1 MKKRFTGIFAIL
13 AVLFAMTACSN
24 TEAPE
29 ASSTTTTIGTTT
41 TINTT
46 TAPVVTPSEMDSVLT
61 TSVPESETDIVDTE
75 VGINTTMVT
84 TTTTALY
91 SDSDSS
97 SSVVTTVPVDTEV
110 TVTGTSINGYVPV
123 VTTTGE
129 SGYVPSTSL
138 TQGTTSKVT
147 TTTKTTTTKKP
158 TTTTKKTTTKTTT
171 TTKKTTTTAKT
182 TTKSTTTTKAT
193 TTTAS
198 YVPFSKPVD
207 FIYDETNDVYRATMN
222 DGSIIAYKD
231 DLYGQLLLLNKP
243 SENYDSFENLGG
255 GYSLPLELTLHGK
268 TKDGKYYYAT
278 AMNYGI
284 YECEGYIPVDT
295 SCFIDVYFDY
305 DAAYE
310 IFELINKERVKAG
323 VEPLKYDYNLEK
335 YAMFRSEQLYT
346 YFSHSS
352 PSNEIE
358 VTKNMRYKYVYPSHY
373 WYTENIYQLR
383 CDNAWTKY
391 ELPSA
396 AKINQCWVDSSGHYA
411 SMICDDWKAVG
422 VGVYRTEKG
431 TFAVQFYGDCD
442 DTFFDEHSIE

>member
-24 TEAPE
+24 TEAPD
-29 ASSTTTTIGTTT
+29 SSSITTTGTTT

-75 VGINTTMVT
+75 VGVNTTMVT

-91 SDSDSS
+91 SESDSS

-147 TTTKTTTTKKP
+147 TTTSSTKVNGTTKTTIVT

-171 TTKKTTTTAKT
+171 TTKKTTTTVK
-182 TTKSTTTTKAT
+182 TTTKAT
-193 TTTAS
+193 TTTA
-198 YVPFSKPVD
+198 YVPFKNPVD
-207 FIYDETNDVYRATMN
+207 FVYDETNDVYRATMN

-231 DLYGQLLLLNKP
+231 DLYGQLILRNKP
-243 SENYDSFENLGG
+243 SDNYDSFENLGG
-255 GYSLPLELTLHGK
+255 GYSAPLELTLHGK

-278 AMNYGI
+278 ALNYGI
-284 YECEGYIPVDT
+284 FECKGYIPVDI
-295 SCFIDVYFDY
+295 SCFIDIYFDY

-335 YAMFRSEQLYT
+335 YAMFRSSELYT
-346 YFSHSS
+346 KFSHSS
-352 PSNEIE
+352 PSETLNESMNLLK
-358 VTKNMRYKYVYPSHY
+358 TYVYSYHNLT
-373 WYTENIYQLR
+373 TENIYQLR
-383 CDNAWTKY
+383 CDNAWTTY

-422 VGVYRTEKG
+422 VGVYRCEKG
-431 TFAVQFYGDCD
+431 TFAVQFYGDGD
-442 DTFFDEHSIE
+442 DSRYS